1 MDVLF
6 PFPHIRRRRWLIL
19 AAAAVVVS
27 GYGAYRIYHLPSV
40 ARRRRKL
47 FRLLSALA
55 AAADAAASSAEAVS
69 LVSSDLNRFLRSD
82 ADDLPSSLKQL
93 SKIVRSN
100 EFSGSVSSISES
112 LTIGLVRGLQSN
124 GPMVDSSVSETGTG
138 ARFSD
143 RVMDKLFSAAGTGF
157 ASVVVGS
164 LAKGLVMGFYT
175 RESTGGESD
184 GIERSDSQVV
194 PQWFQLVCSDESR
207 SLIGNVVQLFV
218 STAVAVYLD
227 KTMDINTYDEL
238 FSGLTNPKH
247 EAKMKDMLVSMCN
260 GAVETLV
267 KTSHQ
272 VISSNSG
279 SPEVRA
285 EDLPRVEELDQK
297 KDGGEWVDQI
307 TSKLAVPSNRR
318 FILDVTGRITFE
330 TVRSFLDFVLWKI
343 YDGAK
348 RGVNSAREELVVKGL
363 EVVRYISAKSMVIIT
378 ICLSLCMHIF
388 MGTRVLVPA

>member
-1 MDVLF
+1 MDLLF
-6 PFPHIRRRRWLIL
+6 PFHHIRRRRWLIL
-19 AAAAVVVS
+19 AATVVVS

-55 AAADAAASSAEAVS
+55 TAADAAASSAEAVS

-93 SKIVRSN
+93 SKIVRSD
-100 EFSGSVSSISES
+100 EFSGSVSSVSEA

-124 GPMVDSSVSETGTG
+124 DPMVDSSVSETGTG

-175 RESTGGESD
+175 RGSTGGESD

-207 SLIGNVVQLFV
+207 GLIGNVVQLFV

-272 VISSNSG
+272 MISSNSV

-297 KDGGEWVDQI
+297 EKDGGGWVDQI
-307 TSKLAVPSNRR
+307 TSKLAVPTNRR

-330 TVRSFLDFVLWKI
+330 TVRSFLDFMLWKTC
-343 YDGAK
+343 DGAK
-348 RGVNSAREELVVKGL
+348 RGVNSAREELAVKGL
-363 EVVRYISAKSMVIIT
+363 EVVRYISGKSMVIIT

-388 MGTRVLVPA
+388 MGTRGLVPA

>member
-207 SLIGNVVQLFV
+207 ALIGNVVQLFV

>member
-1 MDVLF
+1 MDLLF
-6 PFPHIRRRRWLIL
+6 PFPYIRRRRWLIL
-19 AAAAVVVS
+19 AATVVVS

-55 AAADAAASSAEAVS
+55 TAADAAASSAEAVS

-93 SKIVRSN
+93 SKIVRSD
-100 EFSGSVSSISES
+100 ELSGSVSSISEA

-175 RESTGGESD
+175 RGSTGGDSD
-184 GIERSDSQVV
+184 GIERSDSQVL

-207 SLIGNVVQLFV
+207 ALVGNVVQLFV
-218 STAVAVYLD
+218 STAVTVYLD

-297 KDGGEWVDQI
+297 VKDDGGWVDQI
-307 TSKLAVPSNRR
+307 TSKLAVPNNRR

-363 EVVRYISAKSMVIIT
+363 EVVRYISGKSMVIIT

>member
-1 MDVLF
+1 MDLLF
-6 PFPHIRRRRWLIL
+6 PFPYIRRRRWLIL
-19 AAAAVVVS
+19 AATVVVS

-55 AAADAAASSAEAVS
+55 TAADAAASSAEAVS

-93 SKIVRSN
+93 SKIVRSD
-100 EFSGSVSSISES
+100 ELSGSVSSISEA

-175 RESTGGESD
+175 RGSTGGDSD
-184 GIERSDSQVV
+184 GIERSYSQVL

-207 SLIGNVVQLFV
+207 ALVGNVVQLFV
-218 STAVAVYLD
+218 STAVTVYLD

-247 EAKMKDMLVSMCN
+247 EGKMKDMLVSMCN

-297 KDGGEWVDQI
+297 AKDGGGWVDQI